1 MTGRSLG
8 SVESAS
14 AAPKYQRRVVDDELD
29 ELLAG
34 LPAISIDGPKGVGK
48 TATALQRSATSYRLD
63 DPATLEIVLANTK
76 SLVHGAEPILID
88 EWQRWQPSWDLV
100 RRAVDERSSP
110 GRFLL
115 TGSAS
120 PHAPETHSGAGRIV
134 TVRMR
139 PMTLV
144 EREVE
149 RPTVSLGRLLEGA
162 AEIEGETQVGLRD
175 YTDEIVTGG
184 FPGIRSP
191 SPRVQRSQLAGYV
204 ARIVD
209 RDFDEAGQGVRN
221 PQGLRR
227 WMTAYAA
234 ATGTTTTMEKIRDA
248 ATAGD
253 GPPPARTT
261 VQTYRD
267 VLERIW
273 IADPLPG
280 YVPTMSRLNRLTTS
294 PKWYLADP
302 ALAVTLL
309 NVTPA
314 KLLAGGEGDVVIPR
328 DGTLLGA
335 LFESLAAL
343 ELRVFAQAAEAEVAH
358 LRTKTGDREV
368 DFLVEGHDG
377 QAVAFEVKLAELP
390 SAHDVRHLIWLKERL
405 GERLADMVVLTTGS
419 HAYRRPDG
427 VAVVPLALLGP

>member
-1 MTGRSLG
+1 MDRHSAG
-8 SVESAS
+8 SQ
-14 AAPKYQRRVVDDELD
+14 YTRRIVDNELD
-29 ELLAG
+29 ELVAG

-48 TATALQRSATSYRLD
+48 TATATQRAATAYRLD
-63 DPATLEIVLANTK
+63 DPATLEIVLADTK
-76 SLVHGAEPILID
+76 SLVRGTEPILID

-100 RRAVDERSSP
+100 RRAVDDRPSP

-120 PHAPETHSGAGRIV
+120 PHTPRTHSGAGRIV

-139 PMTLV
+139 PMTLAERGV
-144 EREVE
+144 EA
-149 RPTVSLGRLLEGA
+149 PTVSLARLLDGT
-162 AEIEGETQVGLRD
+162 AEVAGHTGVGLRT
-175 YTDEIVTGG
+175 YTEEIVAGG
-184 FPGIRSP
+184 FPGMRST
-191 SPRVQRSQLAGYV
+191 SPRIQRTQLAGYV

-209 RDFDEAGQGVRN
+209 RDFDEAGQAVRN
-221 PQGLRR
+221 PPGLRR
-227 WMTAYAA
+227 WLTAFAA

-253 GPPPARTT
+253 GTPPARTT
-261 VQTYRD
+261 VQAYRE

-302 ALAVTLL
+302 ALAVALL

-314 KLLAGGEGDVVIPR
+314 TLLAGGDGDVAIPR
-328 DGTLLGA
+328 EGTLLGA

-343 ELRVFAQAAEAEVAH
+343 ELRVFAQAVGAEVAH

-368 DFLVEGHDG
+368 DFVVEGPDG
-377 QAVAFEVKLAELP
+377 RVVALETKLTELP
-390 SAHDVRHLIWLKERL
+390 DAHDLRHLIWLKDRL
-405 GERLADMVVLTTGS
+405 GDRVADVVVLTTGS

>member
-1 MTGRSLG
+1 M
-8 SVESAS
+8 SANTT
-14 AAPKYQRRVVDDELD
+14 YRRRVVDDELD
-29 ELLAG
+29 ELFAG

-48 TATALQRSATSYRLD
+48 TATATQRAVTTHRLD
-63 DPATLEIVLANTK
+63 DTSTLAVALADTN
-76 SLVHGAEPILID
+76 SLVRGPEPILID

-100 RRAVDERSSP
+100 RRAVDDRPSP

-120 PHAPETHSGAGRIV
+120 PHTPQTHSGAGRIV

-139 PMTLV
+139 PLSLV
-144 EREVE
+144 ERGVDV
-149 RPTVSLGRLLEGA
+149 PTVSLARLLDGTDP
-162 AEIEGETQVGLRD
+162 IQGDTRIGLRE
-175 YTDEIVTGG
+175 YADEIVRGG
-184 FPGIRSP
+184 FPGMQSA
-191 SPRVQRSQLAGYV
+191 SPRVQRGQLAGYV
-204 ARIVD
+204 GRIVD
-209 RDFDEAGQGVRN
+209 RDFDEAGQQVRN
-221 PQGLRR
+221 PHGLRR

-234 ATGTTTTMEKIRDA
+234 ATGTTTSLEKIRDA

-253 GPPPARTT
+253 GNTAARST
-261 VQTYRD
+261 VQAYRE

-302 ALAVTLL
+302 ALAVALL
-309 NVTPA
+309 NVSA
-314 KLLAGGEGDVVIPR
+314 DKLLAGGEGNIVVPR

-335 LFESLAAL
+335 LFESLVAL
-343 ELRVFAQAAEAEVAH
+343 NVRVYAQAAEAEVAH

-377 QAVAFEVKLAELP
+377 RAVAIEVKLAETP
-390 SAHDVRHLIWLKERL
+390 DSHDLRHLLWLKDRL
-405 GERLADMVVLTTGS
+405 GDSLVDMVVLTTGK
-419 HAYRRPDG
+419 HAYRRKDG
-427 VAVVPLALLGP
+427 VAVVPVALLGP

>member
-1 MTGRSLG
+1 MSSL
-8 SVESAS
+8 SAS
-14 AAPKYQRRVVDDELD
+14 TDYRRRVLDDELD
-29 ELLAG
+29 ELLTG

-48 TATALQRSATSYRLD
+48 TATATRRAATIHRLD
-63 DPATLEIVLANTK
+63 DPATLAVVLAETS
-76 SLVHGAEPILID
+76 SLVQGPEPILID

-100 RRAVDERSSP
+100 RRAVDDRPAP

-120 PHAPETHSGAGRIV
+120 PQTPQTHSGAGRIV

-139 PMTLV
+139 PMTLA
-144 EREVE
+144 ERGGDV
-149 RPTVSLGRLLEGA
+149 PTVSLARLLDGTDPVR
-162 AEIEGETQVGLRD
+162 GETRVGLRE
-175 YTDEIVTGG
+175 YTDEIVRGG
-184 FPGIRSP
+184 FPGIDSP
-191 SPRVQRSQLAGYV
+191 SPRVQRSLLAGYV
-204 ARIVD
+204 GRIVD
-209 RDFDEAGQGVRN
+209 RGFDETGQPVRN
-221 PQGLRR
+221 PHGLRR
-227 WMTAYAA
+227 WMTAFAA

-253 GPPPARTT
+253 GNTPARST
-261 VQTYRD
+261 VQAYREA
-267 VLERIW
+267 LERIW

-302 ALAVTLL
+302 ALAASLLGVTSD
-309 NVTPA
+309 
-314 KLLAGGEGDVVIPR
+314 KLLAGGEGSIAVPR

-343 ELRVFAQAAEAEVAH
+343 SVRVYAQAAEAEVAH

-368 DFLVEGHDG
+368 DFLVERHDG
-377 QAVAFEVKLAELP
+377 RVVAIEVKLAETP
-390 SAHDVRHLIWLKERL
+390 TPHDLRHLLWLKDRL
-405 GERLADMVVLTTGS
+405 GDNLVDMVVLTTGKRV
-419 HAYRRPDG
+419 YRRQDG

>member
-1 MTGRSLG
+1 MDSRSAG
-8 SVESAS
+8 HQY
-14 AAPKYQRRVVDDELD
+14 KRRVVDDELD
-29 ELLAG
+29 ELLGG

-48 TATALQRSATSYRLD
+48 TATAMQRAATSYRLD
-63 DPATLEIVLANTK
+63 DPAILEIVLASTT
-76 SLVHGAEPILID
+76 SLTRGPEPILID

-100 RRAVDERSSP
+100 RRAVDDRSSP

-120 PHAPETHSGAGRIV
+120 PQAPQTHSGAGRIV

-144 EREVE
+144 ERGVE
-149 RPTVSLGRLLEGA
+149 TPTVSLARLLDGTA
-162 AEIEGETQVGLRD
+162 AIGGETRVGLRD
-175 YTDEIVTGG
+175 YTDEIVAGG
-184 FPGIRSP
+184 FPGMRSQ
-191 SPRVQRSQLAGYV
+191 SARVQRGQLAGYV
-204 ARIVD
+204 GRIVD
-209 RDFDEAGQGVRN
+209 RDFDEAGQAVRN

-253 GPPPARTT
+253 GTPPARTT

-280 YVPTMSRLNRLTTS
+280 YAPTMSRLNRLTTS

-368 DFLVEGHDG
+368 DFLVAGHDG
-377 QAVAFEVKLAELP
+377 RAVAFEVKLTELP
-390 SAHDVRHLIWLKERL
+390 DAHDLRHLLWLKERL
-405 GERLADMVVLTTGS
+405 GERLVDMVVLTTGS
-419 HAYRRPDG
+419 HAFRRTDG